1 MLKSWLELVIVDPL
15 QQDSFNNDG
24 VRLIIHG
31 LGGVSLSTSVRM
43 RKEAVRKTSGKA
55 SSQAQGWLLLL
66 PTVFLLVLLVAY
78 PIGFAF
84 YLSTR
89 DLYLLRDFTASTFI
103 GLKNFIDFLSNP
115 ETLRY
120 FGNTLLWVAGTTLGE
135 LAVALGV
142 ALLLN
147 RSFRGRGLVRGL
159 ILVPWVL
166 PPVVAGVIWR
176 WILDGQWGVLNHVLM
191 GLGVIAKPLQ
201 WLSDPTLV
209 WVSLIGV
216 TIWKAFP
223 FACVNILAALQVI
236 PPELYEAAAID
247 GSNTWEAFKGV
258 TFPLIKPVLTTIGLL
273 LTIWRTNEF
282 NMIWVM
288 TQGGPGTATT
298 TLSVHTYV
306 QSFQYYRVSLG
317 ASIGVLLMILLFFL
331 TGIYVKRTRMEW

>member
-115 ETLRY
+115 ETLR
-120 FGNTLLWVAGTTLGE
+120 
-135 LAVALGV
+135 
-142 ALLLN
+142 
-147 RSFRGRGLVRGL
+147 
-159 ILVPWVL
+159 VL
-166 PPVVAGVIWR
+166 C
-176 WILDGQWGVLNHVLM
+176 QH
-191 GLGVIAKPLQ
+191 
-201 WLSDPTLV
+201 TLV
-209 WVSLIGV
+209 GSWYHPWRASC
-216 TIWKAFP
+216 
-223 FACVNILAALQVI
+223 CVRCGAATQPILSRKRF
-236 PPELYEAAAID
+236 
-247 GSNTWEAFKGV
+247 GT
-258 TFPLIKPVLTTIGLL
+258 
-273 LTIWRTNEF
+273 RTD
-282 NMIWVM
+282 
-288 TQGGPGTATT
+288 TG
-298 TLSVHTYV
+298 
-306 QSFQYYRVSLG
+306 SLG
-317 ASIGVLLMILLFFL
+317 SATGCSGSHPGVGFLMVN
-331 TGIYVKRTRMEW
+331 GES